1 MRNSYILGM
10 AAAILFAPVCNAS
23 QTINFQ
29 TINVSGNVLKGS
41 GVLLEETRKVPEFS
55 GIDLSGVYEVFIRC
69 GQKQEVIVFG
79 DDNIVPHV
87 KTEVN
92 GNVLKVFLDQSVST
106 RNKIKLILTAN
117 SVSSLK
123 VSGTANVDISSVR
136 NKSFNLEIFGTGD
149 TKIEGMSDDLEIT
162 MSGTANVDAKNLM
175 AKTAIV
181 DVSGAG
187 NVALSVSDELRASIS
202 GVGNVY
208 YYGNPGKVVETVSGI
223 GGIHKR

>member
-1 MRNSYILGM
+1 MRNSYMLGM
-10 AAAILFAPVCNAS
+10 AAAILFAPVGNAF
-23 QTINFQ
+23 QTINVQ

-106 RNKIKLILTAN
+106 RNKIKLILNAN

-162 MSGTANVDAKNLM
+162 MSGTGNVDAKGLT
-175 AKTAIV
+175 AKTAGV

-187 NVALSVSDELRASIS
+187 NIVLSVSDELRASVS

-208 YYGNPGKVVETVSGI
+208 YYGNPGKVVKTVSGV